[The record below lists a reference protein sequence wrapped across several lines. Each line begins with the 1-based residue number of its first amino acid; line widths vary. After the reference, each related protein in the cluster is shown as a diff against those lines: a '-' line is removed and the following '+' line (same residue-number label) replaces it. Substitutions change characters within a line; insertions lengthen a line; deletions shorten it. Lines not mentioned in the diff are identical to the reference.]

1 MRTKKC
7 AEIASEV
14 LTYAQE
20 PVPDGSSQGISA
32 VFRLYL
38 HLIVFTDIY
47 SD

>member
-1 MRTKKC
+1 MHK
-7 AEIASEV
+7 S
-14 LTYAQE
+14 LF
-20 PVPDGSSQGISA
+20 PDGSSQGISA